1 MISGDVLENAGQYCY
16 PYCYYNGQG
25 KCDWC
30 GTEGY
35 CCMKNYPEGGCDG
48 SFGGETRHECVL
60 PPKGMYC
67 SLWKKLPTN

>member
-16 PYCYYNGQG
+16 PSCLRQG

-35 CCMKNYPEGGCDG
+35 CCMKNWPEGNGCDG

-67 SLWKKLPTN
+67 YITVDDFP